1 MKFRCTAPAFMLLVA
16 LAGCSSFMDT
26 LSANKPK
33 EPSKLVE
40 FKPVATVQTRWHF
53 DLGSG
58 GSADRALHPA
68 VTGTAVY
75 AANARGEIF
84 RLERSTG
91 KEVWRAETGFAI
103 SAGVGAAEGLVL
115 AGSEK
120 GDVAAFDENGKLRW
134 KVKVS
139 SEVLSAPQAAN
150 GIVVVR
156 TGDGRI
162 AGLSTLDGSRQ
173 WLFERATP
181 ALVVRSHAD
190 VRIDHGVVYAGF
202 AGGRMAAITLSN
214 GVPLWEATVSVPR
227 GNTELERISDITS
240 TPVSDLDQVCAVSF
254 QGNVA
259 CLDIAQGNP
268 MWSRE
273 LSSDKGMAMSGKYV
287 YVTDA
292 NGAMLA
298 MDKDSGSS
306 QWKNDQLA
314 LRRTSAP
321 LVLDNYLAVGD
332 YAGYLHL
339 LNRDDG
345 SFVARAP
352 TDGSAI
358 VAAPV
363 ELDGGVLMQTSG
375 GGLYSLAIH

>member
-1 MKFRCTAPAFMLLVA
+1 MKFRRTAPALILLVA
-16 LAGCSSFMDT
+16 LGGCSSFFDT
-26 LSANKPK
+26 LSGTTPK
-33 EPSKLVE
+33 APNKLVE
-40 FKPVATVQTRWHF
+40 FKPSATLGVRWHF
-53 DLGSG
+53 GLGSG
-58 GSADRALHPA
+58 AGTALQPA
-68 VTGTAVY
+68 LAGQAVY
-75 AANARGEIF
+75 AANAAGEVF
-84 RLERSTG
+84 RLDRTSG
-91 KEVWRAETGFAI
+91 QEVWRAQTGFPI
-103 SAGVGAAEGLVL
+103 SAGVGAGEGLVL

-162 AGLSTLDGSRQ
+162 TGLSTLDGSRQ
-173 WLFERATP
+173 WLFERTTP
-181 ALVVRSHAD
+181 ALVVRSHAG

-202 AGGRMAAITLSN
+202 SGGRLAALTLSN

-240 TPVSDLDQVCAVSF
+240 APVSDLDQVCAVSF
-254 QGNVA
+254 QGNAA

-268 MWSRE
+268 IWSRE
-273 LSSDKGMAMSGKYV
+273 LSSDQGMAMSGKYV

-292 NGAMLA
+292 NGAVLA
-298 MDKDSGSS
+298 MDKNSGSS

-321 LVLDNYLAVGD
+321 LVSGNYLAVGD
-332 YAGYLHL
+332 YSGYVHL
-339 LNRDDG
+339 LSRDDG
-345 SFVARAP
+345 SMVARLP
-352 TDGSAI
+352 TDGSTI
-358 VAAPV
+358 VAAPL
-363 ELDGGVLMQTSG
+363 ELDGGLLVETSS